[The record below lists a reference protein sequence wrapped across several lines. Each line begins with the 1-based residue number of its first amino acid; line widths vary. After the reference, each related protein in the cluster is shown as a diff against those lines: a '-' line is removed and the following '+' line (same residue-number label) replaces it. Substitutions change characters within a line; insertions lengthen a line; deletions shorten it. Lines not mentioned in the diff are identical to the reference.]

1 MSDLLCFSLQRKLA
15 QRKIKDTF
23 GNISHTQYGV
33 FQCDGYKIIVDF
45 IPVFMTKKF
54 YKWIIFQDNHVFKL
68 HATITVKD
76 FRIQLEGMEQV
87 KERGHITFKTLT
99 IFG

>member
-33 FQCDGYKIIVDF
+33 FQCDGCKIIVYV
-45 IPVFMTKKF
+45 IPVFITKKF
-54 YKWIIFQDNHVFKL
+54 YKWMSFQDNHVLKL
-68 HATITVKD
+68 HATITVKN
-76 FRIQLEGMEQV
+76 FGIQIEVMEQV
-87 KERGHITFKTLT
+87 KETGHIVFTTLT